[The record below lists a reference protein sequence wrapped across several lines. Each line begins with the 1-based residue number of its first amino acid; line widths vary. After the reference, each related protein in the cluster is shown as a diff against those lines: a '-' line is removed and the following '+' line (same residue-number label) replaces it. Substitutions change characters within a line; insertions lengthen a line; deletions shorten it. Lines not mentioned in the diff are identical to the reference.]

1 MKVVVQVTVHD
12 HGPEL
17 RDLSAPPTVRDL
29 CPGYRLARWDSPA
42 ALSPPCR
49 ERLHRVLRDLAA
61 RAFGA
66 DHSSYWRARIDAGF
80 FDQVSSLALIL
91 GPDGSPVGWGGY
103 HRRRFASRRAVYL
116 DAAGVVPAHRRS
128 GLSAALMIHFLTR
141 EVLAHP
147 LRTTYVVLRTR
158 HPAVYAAWRQSLGDA
173 RVFPNELRPLPAR
186 VRRVAGEAA
195 EWLGDGPNLDP
206 DTLLIHDAYRVFD
219 GRIYGTRPRS
229 GHLALDDY
237 FAHEVGS
244 RDALLMVV
252 RMSLPALARATAARL
267 LHARRR
273 PQEAGD
279 LPAGAAESE
288 RGTAPR
294 KERQGAAGIMP
305 GARP

>member
-1 MKVVVQVTVHD
+1 MVQVTVHD
-12 HGPEL
+12 HNPEL

-29 CPGYRLARWDSPA
+29 CPGYRLARWDAPA
-42 ALSPPCR
+42 TLSPPCR

-128 GLSAALMIHFLTR
+128 GLSAALMIRFMAR

-147 LRTTYVVLRTR
+147 FRSTYVVLRTR

-206 DTLLIHDAYRVFD
+206 DTLLIRDAYRVFD

-237 FAHEVGS
+237 FAHEVGP

-252 RMSLPALARATAARL
+252 RMSVPALARIIAGRL
-267 LHARRR
+267 LYARRR
-273 PQEAGD
+273 PREVGD
-279 LPAGAAESE
+279 LPAGAGEPE

-294 KERQGAAGIMP
+294 KERQGAAGITP

>member
-42 ALSPPCR
+42 TLSPPCR

-128 GLSAALMIHFLTR
+128 GLSAALMTHFLTR
-141 EVLAHP
+141 EVLTHP

-173 RVFPNELRPLPAR
+173 RVFPNELRPLPVR

-206 DTLLIHDAYRVFD
+206 DTLLVHDAYRVFD

-237 FAHEVGS
+237 FAHEVGP

-252 RMSLPALARATAARL
+252 RMSVPALARATAGRL

-273 PQEAGD
+273 PQEGGD
-279 LPAGAAESE
+279 LPAGAGEPAY
-288 RGTAPR
+288 GTAP
-294 KERQGAAGIMP
+294 KGEREGAAGFMP

>member
-103 HRRRFASRRAVYL
+103 HRRRFASRHAVYL

-128 GLSAALMIHFLTR
+128 GLSTALMTHFLTR

-147 LRTTYVVLRTR
+147 FRTTYVVLRTR

-173 RVFPNELRPLPAR
+173 RVFPNELRPLPVR

-206 DTLLIHDAYRVFD
+206 ETLLIHDAYRVFD

-237 FAHEVGS
+237 FAHEVGP
-244 RDALLMVV
+244 RDAVLVVV
-252 RMSLPALARATAARL
+252 RMSVPALARATAGRL

-273 PQEAGD
+273 PQEGED
-279 LPAGAAESE
+279 LPAGAGEPTH
-288 RGTAPR
+288 GTAPK
-294 KERQGAAGIMP
+294 KEGAAGIMP

>member
-1 MKVVVQVTVHD
+1 MVQVTVHD

-42 ALSPPCR
+42 TLSPPCR

-128 GLSAALMIHFLTR
+128 GLSAALMTHFLTR
-141 EVLAHP
+141 EVLTHP

-173 RVFPNELRPLPAR
+173 RVFPNELRPLPVR

-206 DTLLIHDAYRVFD
+206 DTLLVHDAYRVFD

-237 FAHEVGS
+237 FAHEVGP

-252 RMSLPALARATAARL
+252 RMSVPALARATAGRL

-273 PQEAGD
+273 PQEGGD
-279 LPAGAAESE
+279 LPAGAGEPAY
-288 RGTAPR
+288 GTAP
-294 KERQGAAGIMP
+294 KGEREGAAGFMP